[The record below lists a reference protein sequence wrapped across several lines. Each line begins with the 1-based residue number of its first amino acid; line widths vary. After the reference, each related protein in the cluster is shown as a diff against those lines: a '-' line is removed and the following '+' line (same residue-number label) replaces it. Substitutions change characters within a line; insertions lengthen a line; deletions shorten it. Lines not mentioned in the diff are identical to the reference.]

1 MKNISGVL
9 ILAGLALIPSRAHA
23 QAGIAI
29 HVGTLGVGAD
39 IATAFG
45 SRIGLRSGF
54 NFFPTDIDATV
65 SDVPYQIDLASPT
78 FTAMLD
84 LYLLGP
90 LRLSGGVV
98 YTTDDIVLAGEITG
112 TVDINGT
119 MYSPAEA
126 GILTGTILTKELSPY
141 AGIGLGNAGRSR
153 FGFFLDLGVAFHGT
167 PGFTLTSVGGSVS
180 QVDLAA
186 EAQSIQDDL
195 VNITVYPVAT
205 IGFSIGFGR
214 VDRRRRG
221 EATRR

>member
-1 MKNISGVL
+1 MKRISYAL
-9 ILAGLALIPSRAHA
+9 ILAGLTSIPSLALIPSRAHA

-39 IATAFG
+39 IATSFG
-45 SRIGLRSGF
+45 PRIGLRSGF

-141 AGIGLGNAGRSR
+141 AGIGLGNPARSR

-167 PGFTLTSVGGSVS
+167 PGFTLTAVGGSANTLPQFQS
-180 QVDLAA
+180 DLAA

-195 VNITVYPVAT
+195 VNITVYPVVT
-205 IGFSIGFGR
+205 IGFSIGF
-214 VDRRRRG
+214 
-221 EATRR
+221 

>member
-1 MKNISGVL
+1 MKRISCVL
-9 ILAGLALIPSRAHA
+9 ILAGLAFIPSRAHA

-39 IATAFG
+39 IATSFG

-54 NFFPTDIDATV
+54 NFFPTDIDFTV

-90 LRLSGGVV
+90 LRLSGGLV
-98 YTTDDIVLAGEITG
+98 YTTDDIVLAGEITAPVTINA
-112 TVDINGT
+112 TV
-119 MYSPAEA
+119 YSPAEV
-126 GILTGTILTKELSPY
+126 GVITGTILTNELSPY
-141 AGIGLGNAGRSR
+141 VGIGLGNIARSR

-167 PGFTLTSVGGSVS
+167 PLFTLDAVGGSVS
-180 QVDLAA
+180 QIDLDA

-195 VNITVYPVAT
+195 VNITVYPVVT
-205 IGFSIGFGR
+205 IGFSIGF
-214 VDRRRRG
+214 
-221 EATRR
+221 